1 MRKRLWW
8 DSISGENSLTGGLK
22 IMTGS
27 RRNSMTDRRTLLQRG
42 TIASGLALAAGGM
55 VPGVARAQ
63 ESGASRLQE
72 VLNRGQVIVG
82 TGAGNP
88 PWHFED
94 ENGDLQGFDIEM
106 ARLLAKGLF
115 EDPDAVEFEIQA
127 SDARVPNLQA
137 DRVDVVFQ
145 FMTVNAGRAQLA
157 EFSIPYYRES
167 VTLLFPSDSQ
177 YTSAAEMVDQ
187 GSRIAILQNPYA
199 EDLVHVAVPDA
210 QVEQF
215 DSVANTILAMD
226 SGRVD
231 AAAIDLSTAQ
241 WKVAQDPDRYRVAT
255 DSWSPQTYAAA
266 VKPGDQVWLNFVN
279 SVLHE
284 GMTGVEFDTYRDAFL
299 RYFGEEL
306 PAPQSGFPLEF
317 R

>member
-1 MRKRLWW
+1 
-8 DSISGENSLTGGLK
+8 
-22 IMTGS
+22 MTGS
-27 RRNSMTDRRTLLQRG
+27 PKGSVTNRRTLLQRG
-42 TIASGLALAAGGM
+42 TIASGLALAAGGGM
-55 VPGVARAQ
+55 RGPVLAQ
-63 ESGASRLQE
+63 DGGTGRLQQ
-72 VLNRGQVIVG
+72 VLDRGHVIVG

-106 ARLLAKGLF
+106 ARLVAKGLF
-115 EDPDAVEFEIQA
+115 DDPEAVTFEIQA

-157 EFSIPYYRES
+157 EFTIPYYRES
-167 VTLLFPSDSQ
+167 VTLLFPADSK

-187 GSRIAILQNPYA
+187 GTRISILQNPYA

-210 QVEQF
+210 EVQQF

-241 WKVAQDPDRYRVAT
+241 WKVAQEPDKYRVAT

-266 VKPGDQVWLNFVN
+266 VKPGDQVWLNFLN
-279 SVLHE
+279 TVLHE
-284 GMTGVEFDTYRDAFL
+284 GMTGVEFDTYKAAFL
-299 RYFGEEL
+299 KYFGEEL
-306 PAPQSGFPLEF
+306 PPPQSGFPIEF

>member
-1 MRKRLWW
+1 
-8 DSISGENSLTGGLK
+8 
-22 IMTGS
+22 MTRTAKGS
-27 RRNSMTDRRTLLQRG
+27 VTNRRTLLQRG
-42 TIASGLALAAGGM
+42 TIASGLAIASGG
-55 VPGVARAQ
+55 VVRGAVHAQ
-63 ESGASRLQE
+63 ESGTSRLQQ
-72 VLNRGQVIVG
+72 VLDRGHVIVG

-115 EDPDAVEFEIQA
+115 DDPEAVEFEIQA
-127 SDARVPNLQA
+127 SDARIPNLQA

-187 GSRIAILQNPYA
+187 GSRIAILQNPFA

-241 WKVAQDPDRYRVAT
+241 WKVAQDPERYRAAT

-279 SVLHE
+279 AVLHE
-284 GMTGVEFDTYRDAFL
+284 GMTGVEFDTYQAAFQK
-299 RYFGEEL
+299 YFGEEL
-306 PAPQSGFPLEF
+306 PPPQSGFPVEF